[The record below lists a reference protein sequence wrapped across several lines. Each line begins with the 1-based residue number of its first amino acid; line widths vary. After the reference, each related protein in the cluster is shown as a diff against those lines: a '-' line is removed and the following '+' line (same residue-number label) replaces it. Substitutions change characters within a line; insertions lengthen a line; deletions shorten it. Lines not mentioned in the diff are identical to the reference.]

1 MYVTSKLG
9 NQCREGKPK
18 CIGKAG
24 VDDVDVRTAL
34 VGFSKEMVGIGSTDG
49 IGMEMFTERKEEALT
64 KQLARLFG
72 TASEAVD
79 NPCSTGTER
88 AAEGYQFVPSFDAMD
103 N

>member
-9 NQCREGKPK
+9 DQCREGKPK
-18 CIGKAG
+18 CVSKAG
-24 VDDVDVRTAL
+24 VDGADVRAVL
-34 VGFSKEMVGIGSTDG
+34 VGFGKKMVGIGSTDG

>member
-9 NQCREGKPK
+9 DQCREGKPK
-18 CIGKAG
+18 CVSKAG
-24 VDDVDVRTAL
+24 VDGADVRAVL
-34 VGFSKEMVGIGSTDG
+34 VGFGKKMVGIGSTDG

-79 NPCSTGTER
+79 NPGLVW
-88 AAEGYQFVPSFDAMD
+88 AKLFFQFHYLIGILHCMD
-103 N
+103 E

>member
-18 CIGKAG
+18 CISKAG
-24 VDDVDVRTAL
+24 VDGADIGTAL

>member
-18 CIGKAG
+18 CVSKAG
-24 VDDVDVRTAL
+24 VNGADVGTAL

-79 NPCSTGTER
+79 NPCLAGTEH
-88 AAEGYQFVPSFDAMD
+88 AAEGYQFVPRLDAMD